1 MGHGIAFAD
10 DLASTESVIRR
21 HHFDVQAF
29 APHEQ
34 LLAWR
39 DRVCHVVDVLPSRS
53 NLKQPFSGSIDRYQV
68 GDLMFTDCQS
78 DSLRLE
84 RSLTRISRDRNRDF
98 VFHVFLEGSVDDVVT
113 CAQARRSKPTS
124 GKLLVLDL
132 NRPFRMH
139 RHACRMFSLFVP
151 VELLKHTLA
160 DPEALHGRIIDDDSP
175 LTSLLIAH
183 LATLAGSI
191 ETMTHDD
198 AASAIRDGASM
209 LTAAF
214 GKQAGLHG
222 NARAAA
228 RAAMLRQARR
238 YVQAHVHETDL
249 LPEKVC
255 AALSLPR
262 RSLYRLFEHE
272 GGLNAYIRHAKLRCA
287 ADELKRYTAI
297 PVAQIAYGLGFKSP
311 SDFTRAF
318 RRSFGMSPQE
328 FRMQSNLPAED
339 LNALA

>member
-1 MGHGIAFAD
+1 MGHGIAAAD
-10 DLASTESVIRR
+10 DLASTEPLIRR
-21 HHFDVQAF
+21 HHFDVEAL

-39 DRVCHVVDVLPSRS
+39 DRVGHVVDVLPSLS
-53 NLKQPFSGSIDRYQV
+53 NLKQPFNGSIDRYQV
-68 GDLMFTDCQS
+68 GELMFTDCQS

-84 RSLTRISRDRNRDF
+84 RSLPRISRDRNRDY
-98 VFHVFLEGSVDDVVT
+98 VFHVFLEGGVDNVVT
-113 CAQARRSKPTS
+113 CAQPRRSKPMS

-132 NRPFRMH
+132 NQPFRMH
-139 RHACRMFSLFVP
+139 RHACRVISLFVP
-151 VELLKHTLA
+151 GELLKDTLS

-175 LTSLLIAH
+175 LTRLLVAH
-183 LATLAGSI
+183 LATLAGSM
-191 ETMTHDD
+191 EKMTRED
-198 AASAIRDGASM
+198 AASAIRDGAS
-209 LTAAF
+209 LLNAAF

-228 RAAMLRQARR
+228 RAVMLRQARR

-249 LPEKVC
+249 LPDQVC
-255 AALSLPR
+255 SALSLPR

-287 ADELKRYTAI
+287 ADELKRYTTV

-328 FRMQSNLPAED
+328 FRMRSNLPAEA
-339 LNALA
+339 LHALA

>member
-1 MGHGIAFAD
+1 M
-10 DLASTESVIRR
+10 L
-21 HHFDVQAF
+21 
-29 APHEQ
+29 
-34 LLAWR
+34 
-39 DRVCHVVDVLPSRS
+39 
-53 NLKQPFSGSIDRYQV
+53 
-68 GDLMFTDCQS
+68 TDCRS
-78 DSLRLE
+78 GSLRLE

-98 VFHVFLEGSVDDVVT
+98 VFHVFLEGSANYPST
-113 CAQARRSKPTS
+113 CAPTRRSQPAS

-132 NRPFRMH
+132 NRPFHMH
-139 RHACRMFSLFVP
+139 RQACRLISLFAP
-151 VELLKHTLA
+151 GELLKDSLA
-160 DPEALHGRIIDDDSP
+160 DPEALHGRIIDDSP
-175 LTSLLIAH
+175 LARLLLAH
-183 LATLAGSI
+183 FATLAGSI
-191 ETMTHDD
+191 GKMTRDD
-198 AASAIRDGASM
+198 AASAIREGTSLLA
-209 LTAAF
+209 AAF
-214 GKQAGLHG
+214 GKQAGLSG

-255 AALSLPR
+255 SALSLPR

-287 ADELKRYTAI
+287 ADELNRYTTV

-328 FRMQSNLPAED
+328 FRAQSHVPAK
-339 LNALA
+339 NSRALA